1 MCLNMV
7 NFYTDEETTE
17 VDKVVEE
24 FRKINKMDDALNDGL
39 AEDEKCKFHSFQ
51 CCFITVFR

>member
-1 MCLNMV
+1 MV

-39 AEDEKCKFHSFQ
+39 AEGEKCNFHSFQ
-51 CCFITVFR
+51 CCLITVFR